1 MLHRLPSSAWNQ
13 GSAGSGIQTRSVS
26 AAVGRPDG
34 QRPFQLGPC
43 FARAGA
49 RRRGHR
55 RRFARLSRYS
65 ALHLENNLARNVFFT
80 TRIAVLELHAS
91 QAATAVENFRLYRDL
106 AARETKIRRLVDA
119 NIISIMVADDG
130 GQIVEAND
138 AFLRMSGYDREA
150 LDSGR
155 IRRTEMTP
163 PEWRDRTAQ
172 V

>member
-1 MLHRLPSSAWNQ
+1 MLRRMPSSARNQ
-13 GSAGSGIQTRSVS
+13 GGAGSGTQTRSIS

-49 RRRGHR
+49 RR
-55 RRFARLSRYS
+55 
-65 ALHLENNLARNVFFT
+65 
-80 TRIAVLELHAS
+80 
-91 QAATAVENFRLYRDL
+91 
-106 AARETKIRRLVDA
+106 
-119 NIISIMVADDG
+119 MVADDG

-138 AFLRMSGYDREA
+138 AFLRMLGYDREA